1 MRLLGVCALLA
12 ALPFSAACSKEKLE
26 ELADKAKQAVA
37 EGADVAREK
46 AAAVTDTAKEQL
58 ALAGSCELTL
68 DSPLTIS
75 ACYFSLIPQG
85 AERPAVLQLR
95 SYRDASPGQESH
107 PSFLLQ
113 SQVKAAGVSEL
124 VGQSVS
130 GQLFVQTAAN
140 APVWFC
146 APGDKVDLK
155 VISVDDKQINLEI
168 VGGSL
173 RNSQTGSNQSVTGKI
188 VAIPQ

>member
-1 MRLLGVCALLA
+1 MRSLGVGVFLA
-12 ALPFSAACSKEKLE
+12 ALLLLAACSKEKLG

-37 EGADVAREK
+37 EGADAAREK

-58 ALAGSCELTL
+58 ALAGSCELAL

-85 AERPAVLQLR
+85 SERPAVLQLR
-95 SYRDASPGQESH
+95 SYRDAGPGQESQ

-113 SQVKAAGVSEL
+113 SQVKAASVSEL
-124 VGQSVS
+124 VGQTVS
-130 GQLFVQTAAN
+130 GQLFVQRASD

-146 APGDKVDLK
+146 APGDQVDLK
-155 VISVDDKQINLEI
+155 VISVDGQQMTLEI
-168 VGGSL
+168 AGGSL
-173 RNSQTGSNQSVTGKI
+173 RNSQTSTNQTVTGKI
-188 VAIPQ
+188 VAVPR